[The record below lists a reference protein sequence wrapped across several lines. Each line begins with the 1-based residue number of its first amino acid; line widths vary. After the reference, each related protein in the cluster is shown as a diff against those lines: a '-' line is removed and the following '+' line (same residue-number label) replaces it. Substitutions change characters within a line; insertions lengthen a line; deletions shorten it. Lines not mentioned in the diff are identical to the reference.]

1 VGAEVICAVIT
12 PVGPGHAALFEQSCA
27 PSVAQAK
34 GWSLGP
40 FSEVRHYVMDDTEGR
55 HGRSNRRNDALR
67 RAVEEGVEWVYF
79 LDADD
84 LMTPNAFEAFGRV
97 IAAEPE
103 LEAVWGLI
111 VTLDAGG
118 EPALREGQPERL
130 DTIEQFLAVEPFNAV
145 QIGGFIR
152 TEAAARY
159 GFDAAMDTG
168 EDYRLYGQ
176 LWRNHRCAKRPEIF
190 FVNQRGQHSTGPRA
204 ATGRDWTESVTRQWR
219 ALLAEV
225 PVWAEFDDG
234 QGPVRMRLTN
244 PADLIQH
251 SYLRGQFFEAES
263 LAKLKA
269 LVKVPR
275 PRIVEVG
282 ANIGNHVVW
291 YARHLDAERIYPVEP
306 NPEALRLL
314 DANIAANGIEARID
328 RRGMGLGAG
337 AGEGRFVAQTDNAD
351 NLGATRLVAAADG
364 GIETRSLDA
373 LMGEER
379 VDFIKI
385 DAEGMELDVLE
396 GASALIA
403 RDKPV
408 IWVEVLKP
416 NIMGF
421 VQTWCRK
428 AGYRVV
434 DSTGYHNTVDYFA
447 IPREAP

>member
-1 VGAEVICAVIT
+1 VICAVIT
-12 PVGPGHAALFEQSCA
+12 PVGPGHAALLEGSCA
-27 PSVAQAK
+27 PSVRQAIAYD
-34 GWSLGP
+34 LGP

-55 HGRSNRRNDALR
+55 HGRSNRRNEALQ
-67 RAVEEGVEWVYF
+67 RAVAEGVDWVYF

-97 IAAEPE
+97 IAEEPE

-118 EPALREGQPERL
+118 EPELREGQPERL
-130 DTIEQFLAVEPFNAV
+130 ESYQQFLTVEPFNAV

-152 TEAAARY
+152 TGAAAAY
-159 GFDAAMDTG
+159 GFDADMDTG
-168 EDYRLYGQ
+168 EDYKLYCQ
-176 LWRNHRCAKRPEIF
+176 LWANHRCAKRPEIF
-190 FVNQRGQHSTGPRA
+190 FVNQRGQHSTGPRS
-204 ATGRDWTESVTRQWR
+204 ATGRDWNENVMRQWR
-219 ALLAEV
+219 ERLAEV

-251 SYLRGQFFEAES
+251 SYVKGQFFEADS

-269 LVKVPR
+269 LVKRPR

-306 NPEALRLL
+306 NPEALKLL
-314 DANIAANGIEARID
+314 DANIEANGICARID

-337 AGEGRFVAQTDNAD
+337 AGEGRFVTRTDNAD
-351 NLGATRLVAAADG
+351 NLGATRLVAAEDG
-364 GIETRSLDA
+364 GIETRSLDV
-373 LMGEER
+373 LIGDET

-385 DAEGMELDVLE
+385 DAEGMELDVLA
-396 GASALIA
+396 GAAGLIA

-408 IWVEVLKP
+408 IWVEVLRP

-434 DSTGYHNTVDYFA
+434 DSTAYHNTVDYFA
-447 IPREAP
+447 VPREAP